1 VSSITKKRSDFE
13 HVLSGRESKPDHY
26 VRYLEF
32 EINLDSLKR
41 KRRKR
46 LAVKHVSYNG
56 QRRIF
61 FIFERAT
68 RKFPGDL
75 DLWTR
80 YLDYARDQKAHK
92 RVGKIFTTVLRLHP
106 TNAELWIQAARHAS
120 EDDIPAVRS
129 YLQRGIR
136 FCPKERRLWLELM
149 RLEMLFIAKTTENIR
164 MLGAKGRAD
173 STEGDSATN
182 ALSAMASTPALTG
195 GIPIAVFDAAM
206 KEFHNEVILAED
218 MFDLVAEFSSLDA
231 CSRILEHI
239 LKFLD
244 EHAPSNGCSF
254 RSALLGVDPLSVEY
268 PMALRTS
275 IHSYRSFLAS
285 SSDPEH
291 QSRLAQRVLWTF
303 LPLSLVEE
311 TLPDLLDVVNAIIKE
326 CVALLGSDDK
336 VQSVV
341 SSLEERNRSEEAGHL
356 IKMMDEESM

>member
-1 VSSITKKRSDFE
+1 MSSITKKRSDFE
-13 HVLSGRESKPDHY
+13 HVLSSRESKPEHY

-32 EINLDSLKR
+32 EISLDSLKR

-46 LAVKHVSYNG
+46 LAVKHISYNG

-68 RKFPGDL
+68 RKFPGDMN
-75 DLWTR
+75 LWTR

-106 TNAELWIQAARHAS
+106 TNAELWIQAAKHAS
-120 EDDIPAVRS
+120 QDDIPAARS

-149 RLEMLFIAKTTENIR
+149 SLEMLFIAKTTEKLR
-164 MLGAKGRAD
+164 MLGANGQAG
-173 STEGDSATN
+173 STEGESATN

-206 KEFHNEVILAED
+206 KEFDNAVILAED
-218 MFDLVAEFSSLDA
+218 MFDLVAEFSSLDI
-231 CSRILEHI
+231 CRRILEHV

-254 RSALLGVDPLSVEY
+254 RFALLGVDPLSVEY

-275 IHSYRSFLAS
+275 VQSYRSFLAS
-285 SSDPEH
+285 NSEPER
-291 QSRLAQRVLWTF
+291 QFRLAQRVLWTF
-303 LPLSLVEE
+303 LPLSLVED
-311 TLPDLLDVVNAIIKE
+311 TLPDLLDVVNAIVKE
-326 CVALLGSDDK
+326 CIALLGSEGK

-341 SSLEERNRSEEAGHL
+341 SSLEERNKGEEARHL
-356 IKMMDEESM
+356 IKMADEVST

>member
-13 HVLSGRESKPDHY
+13 HVLSSRESKPEHY

-32 EINLDSLKR
+32 EISLDSLKR

-46 LAVKHVSYNG
+46 LAVKHISYNG

-68 RKFPGDL
+68 RKFPGDM

-80 YLDYARDQKAHK
+80 YLDYARDQTAHK

-120 EDDIPAVRS
+120 QDDVPAARS

-149 RLEMLFIAKTTENIR
+149 SLEMLFIAKTTEKLR
-164 MLGAKGRAD
+164 MLGANGQADATKG
-173 STEGDSATN
+173 ESATN

-206 KEFHNEVILAED
+206 KEFNNDVVLAED
-218 MFDLVAEFSSLDA
+218 MFDLVAEFSSLDI
-231 CSRILEHI
+231 CSRILRHV

-244 EHAPSNGCSF
+244 ERARSNGCSF
-254 RSALLGVDPLSVEY
+254 KFTLLGVDPLSVEY
-268 PMALRTS
+268 PTALRTS
-275 IHSYRSFLAS
+275 IQSYRSFLAS
-285 SSDPEH
+285 TSDADH
-291 QSRLAQRVLWTF
+291 QVRLAQRVLSTF

-311 TLPDLLDVVNAIIKE
+311 TLPDLLEVVNAIIKE
-326 CVALLGSDDK
+326 CIALLGSDDK
-336 VQSVV
+336 VQSLV
-341 SSLEERNRSEEAGHL
+341 SLLEDRNQGEEAGHL
-356 IKMMDEESM
+356 IKMADEMST